1 MAAAQGP
8 AAVSNLGDCNVAYQA
23 IADVL
28 THRPLAEPGEDQA
41 QLLEIEILGRSH
53 PVPPGLH
60 ILQDENAVAV
70 PKTSLVAAFIEA
82 RRRFLQVAQDISQHE
97 SQVLEATAVMLLF
110 DPEHLTAANTRKRIF
125 LLQAR
130 RGGTADCFAP
140 LLSREMWLVDS
151 LLTSRLNRHTKSPT
165 LWGHRRW
172 LIWMCIT
179 TWGLPVDVYDS
190 FVKVVMVSAERHP
203 RNYYAWSHARYLMTL
218 HTSQSKDKKCTDH
231 GREIRRITEAV
242 KKWVFRHH
250 NDTSGWSF
258 LEHLSGYM
266 PEEEWTVIVK
276 ETAEL
281 AMSLR
286 WTGESVWVFLRSAV
300 ASGRSGSAGK
310 ESFAAAVEALHCTLA
325 QEPKR
330 LETVCKAEDWVQTHE
345 VVALDA
351 YR

>member
-8 AAVSNLGDCNVAYQA
+8 IAGSNLSDCNVAYQA

-28 THRPLAEPGEDQA
+28 THRPLQQLGADQA

-53 PVPPGLH
+53 PNPPGLH

-70 PKTSLVAAFIEA
+70 PKISLVSAFIEA
-82 RRRFLQVAQDISQHE
+82 RRRFLQLAQDISRHE

-110 DPEHLTAANTRKRIF
+110 DPEHLTAANTRKRLL
-125 LLQAR
+125 LLQASR
-130 RGGTADCFAP
+130 SSVDDFAP

-172 LIWMCIT
+172 LVGMCVT
-179 TWGLPVDVYDS
+179 TWGIPIDIYDS
-190 FVKVVMVSAERHP
+190 FVQVVMVSAERHP
-203 RNYYAWSHARYLMTL
+203 RNYYSWGHARYLMTL
-218 HTSQSKDKKCTDH
+218 HSSQSKDTNCTGH
-231 GREIRRITEAV
+231 GQEIRRITEAV

-258 LEHLSGYM
+258 LEHLSRYM
-266 PEEEWTVIVK
+266 SEQEWTATVK

-286 WTGESVWVFLRSAV
+286 WTGESVWVFLRSAI
-300 ASGRSGSAGK
+300 ASGKLGLAGR
-310 ESFAAAVEALHCTLA
+310 ESFSAAVEGLHCTLA

-330 LETVCKAEDWVQTHE
+330 LEIVRRAEDWVQIHE
-345 VVALDA
+345 VVALNA
-351 YR
+351 SR